1 MTAEE
6 KIKLVTLGQQL
17 STVGAEV
24 RIAQL
29 GLEKMVDQYGMSS
42 DQAVEAA
49 QAHSTLCLRFS
60 ELEEEYLELR
70 AHILIGT

>member
-6 KIKLVTLGQQL
+6 KLKLITLGQQL
-17 STVGAEV
+17 STVGSEF

-29 GLEKMVDQYGMSS
+29 GLENMVEQYGMSS

-49 QAHSTLCLRFS
+49 QQCSGLALRFS
-60 ELEEEYLELR
+60 QLEEEFLALSGR
-70 AHILIGT
+70 NK